1 MLKQDDDLWEPSNT
15 KNVMEIHDLTSL
27 LLMMTIDD
35 PISQRISKQEDGMSS
50 SSPAS
55 SESDGSRT
63 DTSEGESIRHFIKE
77 LTKKRKQKK
86 QKKKKK
92 GKKKSKEKEE
102 EEEDKDTLKDVEKN
116 RRMKRTQKPQAG
128 KQADTAKQKD
138 KSNVSPTKET
148 MDEEMKES
156 IDQEE
161 EEPGGS
167 TTLPHTD
174 DGDVEEDE
182 VVEIDRE
189 VEIIEKDID
198 GVNKEDLL
206 EGTENS
212 EPQTTIKGERKETKA
227 NAEDKPTKTY
237 GGKGAEADD
246 GTDTELGKKEVSPR
260 KERGRSNGEEDD
272 KGSQTRRQEERSTR
286 ERKVSGN
293 KKTEVDTEVTG
304 RRESEKDRT
313 QTEASRTIRRL
324 GEEDKEKEVSPRKE
338 RGRSNGEEDDKG
350 SQTRRQEER
359 STRER
364 KVSGNKKTE
373 VDTEVTGR
381 RESEKDR
388 TQTEASRTIRRLGE
402 EDKEDKPQR
411 KRRSSVISGTKERES
426 EPGKEKKDRKQRE
439 ESPTRRRLSPSTYK
453 RRQKGEEEDKP
464 QTKGRISDTSGSRT
478 LQLQTTDEDRMFFEK
493 RTPYETADTMVQL
506 EERVPTVELTGRDI
520 HGDMTKIRQ
529 FMRKSYFSL
538 ERVANITDRR
548 QRMCSYW
555 NLGNCTVGQTTH
567 TSGSFHVAHFCVAC
581 HAAANVQLGHP
592 AVKCPN
598 VNFNFKV

>member
-55 SESDGSRT
+55 SESDGSST

-198 GVNKEDLL
+198 GVSKEDLL

-227 NAEDKPTKTY
+227 NAEDKPTKTI

-246 GTDTELGKKEVSPR
+246 GTATELEKKEVSPR

-272 KGSQTRRQEERSTR
+272 KGSQTRRQEERTTR

-304 RRESEKDRT
+304 GREW
-313 QTEASRTIRRL
+313 
-324 GEEDKEKEVSPRKE
+324 
-338 RGRSNGEEDDKG
+338 
-350 SQTRRQEER
+350 
-359 STRER
+359 
-364 KVSGNKKTE
+364 
-373 VDTEVTGR
+373 
-381 RESEKDR
+381 EKDR